1 MLRICDLSVSYDVV
15 EVLRGVSMEVKAKE
29 CVALVC
35 ANGSGKS
42 TILKA
47 VSGLIKKN
55 KGSISFEGR
64 EISHLEAYKRVDLG
78 IVQVP
83 EGRRVFPEMSVLDN
97 LLVGAYNKKARKKT
111 KENLDFVFQLFP
123 RLFERKHQVGNT
135 LSGGEQQMLA
145 IGRALLEEPKLLMLD
160 EPSLGLAPVI
170 VDEVYQTLGTIYE
183 RGVSILLVEE
193 NIYRAFSVATRGY
206 VLENGNIVLSGSR
219 TDLLSTPFVKESYM
233 GIKK

>member
-29 CVALVC
+29 CVALVG

-47 VSGLIKKN
+47 VSGLIKKT
-55 KGSISFEGR
+55 KGSISFEEG

>member
-219 TDLLSTPFVKESYM
+219 TDLLSTPFVKESSM

>member
-1 MLRICDLSVSYDVV
+1 
-15 EVLRGVSMEVKAKE
+15 MEVKAKE
-29 CVALVC
+29 CVALVG

-47 VSGLIKKN
+47 VSGLIKKT
-55 KGSISFEGR
+55 KGSISFEEG

>member
-29 CVALVC
+29 CVALVG

-145 IGRALLEEPKLLMLD
+145 ISSALLEEPKLLMLD

>member
-29 CVALVC
+29 CVALVG

-233 GIKK
+233 DIKK

>member
-29 CVALVC
+29 CVALVG

>member
-1 MLRICDLSVSYDVV
+1 
-15 EVLRGVSMEVKAKE
+15 
-29 CVALVC
+29 
-35 ANGSGKS
+35 
-42 TILKA
+42 
-47 VSGLIKKN
+47 
-55 KGSISFEGR
+55 
-64 EISHLEAYKRVDLG
+64 
-78 IVQVP
+78 
-83 EGRRVFPEMSVLDN
+83 
-97 LLVGAYNKKARKKT
+97 
-111 KENLDFVFQLFP
+111 
-123 RLFERKHQVGNT
+123 
-135 LSGGEQQMLA
+135 MLA